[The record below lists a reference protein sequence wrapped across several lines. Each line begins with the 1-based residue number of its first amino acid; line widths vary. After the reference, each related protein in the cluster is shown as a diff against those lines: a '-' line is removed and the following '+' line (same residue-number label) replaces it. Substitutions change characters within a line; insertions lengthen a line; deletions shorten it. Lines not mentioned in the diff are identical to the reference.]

1 MIKTI
6 LLLVLMT
13 PWMVLQAA
21 EWYRYI
27 NTERVQVTTD
37 TLPPEA
43 TTGDYDVVSE
53 TGRVLR
59 SVKASTFES
68 AELTEAEKDDDYLL
82 SSFSSDED
90 IRGLK
95 QRKVLLLVR
104 DIEQLEGTVAAL
116 NGREEAVFKQASDIE
131 LGGKTVPSALTEQLA
146 HIAQR
151 KDELLQVLQT
161 RRAERLT
168 LEKRYDSYIER
179 FQQLKVE

>member
-1 MIKTI
+1 M
-6 LLLVLMT
+6 
-13 PWMVLQAA
+13 
-21 EWYRYI
+21 
-27 NTERVQVTTD
+27 
-37 TLPPEA
+37 
-43 TTGDYDVVSE
+43 
-53 TGRVLR
+53 
-59 SVKASTFES
+59 
-68 AELTEAEKDDDYLL
+68 
-82 SSFSSDED
+82 
-90 IRGLK
+90 
-95 QRKVLLLVR
+95 LLLVR